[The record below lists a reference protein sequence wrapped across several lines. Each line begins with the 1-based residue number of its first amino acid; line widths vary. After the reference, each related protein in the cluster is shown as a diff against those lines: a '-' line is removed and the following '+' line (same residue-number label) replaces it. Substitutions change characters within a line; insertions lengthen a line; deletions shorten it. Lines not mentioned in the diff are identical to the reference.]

1 VTTTEEHIMSNTTVE
16 TLPIVFSTTA
26 VGGDSFAEEN
36 LGKIAHAVFPPMPA
50 DIASY
55 KLLCHFMVE
64 KVYNEGELDVLDLL
78 MAPDAVSHE
87 LEIFGPSTARGPE
100 AARQFIQIFRS
111 AFPDL
116 RVSVLDQISEGNRVV
131 TRWQMEGTQKN
142 RLMGVEASHRFMRIE
157 GIRIDRIANGRIAE
171 TWNGWDTLDMLR
183 QLGAMPPMERR
194 PVVAPVAPTLT
205 TVAA

>member
-1 VTTTEEHIMSNTTVE
+1 VTATKEYIMSNATVE

-26 VGGDSFAEEN
+26 VIGDSFAGED
-36 LGKIAHAVFPPMPA
+36 LGKNAHAVFPPMPTGT
-50 DIASY
+50 ASY

-64 KVYNEGELDVLDLL
+64 KAYNEGELDVLDLL
-78 MAPDAVSHE
+78 MAPDAVTHE
-87 LEIFGPSTARGPE
+87 LEIFGPSLARGPE
-100 AARQFIQIFRS
+100 AVRQFLQIFRF

-116 RVSVLDQISEGNRVV
+116 RVTVLDQISEGNRVV
-131 TRWQMEGTQKN
+131 TRWRMEGTQKN
-142 RLMGVEASHRFMRIE
+142 RLMGIEATHRFMRIE

-183 QLGAMPPMERR
+183 QLGAMPPMERQ